1 LRQDAA
7 PGRKTPTH
15 EAVYRAIADRI
26 LFGEFHPGQP
36 LTLQSLADQLSVSLT
51 PVRDAV
57 RRLVA
62 EGALVSHDNRRV
74 GVPVVDFRTYGE
86 LISIRLFLEVK
97 MAISAI
103 DHIDTQGIARMTGF
117 DDALDRS
124 IEQGDVGGYMRC
136 NYDFHFTL
144 YEYSDCT
151 ASLPIARSIWT
162 QLGPS
167 HRIVCGRFG
176 TSNLADKHK
185 EILAALKVRD
195 RDALQLALEQ
205 DIDQGNELVMLDADD
220 GKDG

>member
-1 LRQDAA
+1 MRQVAA
-7 PGRKTPTH
+7 PVRKTPTH

-36 LTLQSLADQLSVSLT
+36 LTLQRLADELMVSLT

-74 GVPVVDFRTYGE
+74 GVPVVDFRKYSE

-97 MAISAI
+97 MAISALDYMDAACI
-103 DHIDTQGIARMTGF
+103 KRMTGF
-117 DDALDRS
+117 DDALDQS
-124 IEQGDVGGYMRC
+124 IEQGDVGGYMRS

-151 ASLPIARSIWT
+151 ASLRISRSIWT

-185 EILAALKVRD
+185 EILAALKARD
-195 RDALQLALEQ
+195 RVALQTALEQ
-205 DIDQGNELVMLDADD
+205 DIDQGNELVMLDPDT
-220 GKDG
+220 GG